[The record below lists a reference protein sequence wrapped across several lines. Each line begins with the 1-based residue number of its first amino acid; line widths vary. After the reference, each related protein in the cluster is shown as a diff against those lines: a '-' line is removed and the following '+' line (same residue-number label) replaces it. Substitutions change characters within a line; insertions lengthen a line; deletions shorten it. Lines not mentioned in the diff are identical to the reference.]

1 MENSHKQKISLLAL
15 SFALVSTFSISAA
28 VPQMREYYAGYSAD
42 KIDLLISMPS
52 FAILLVMIVNVF
64 WSSYLSEH
72 LMVIG
77 GLILYVTAGLMPL
90 FCRDYTFVL
99 VTRFL
104 MGTGTGMVNSRAV
117 SAISERYEGKN
128 REKLLGYRGS
138 VEALGNAV
146 LTMIAGLLLMT
157 GWKNVFYIYGV
168 GIIILILYLTGV
180 PAEKQKQRKSPT
192 LSGKSGRLSG
202 ALVRHVIGLAFIA
215 FLMIGA
221 NTVLTMRIPVF
232 MVEDKMGTDTFAGML
247 LTCMI
252 ISSIVSGILYERLK
266 EILKKYFLL
275 AMLLGTSLGMII
287 VSLAGHV
294 AVLSLA
300 ALLFGFCYAVVVTE
314 MFEKL
319 SESIPENQI
328 TKGTVCILI
337 GCNLGAF
344 GATYIM
350 KLVSLL
356 SDNTRAP
363 IWFYVILILAAA
375 IGQFIKWNRSKAH

>member
-1 MENSHKQKISLLAL
+1 
-15 SFALVSTFSISAA
+15 
-28 VPQMREYYAGYSAD
+28 MREYYAGYSAD

-64 WSSYLSEH
+64 WSSYLSER

-117 SAISERYEGKN
+117 SAISERYEGKT

-180 PAEKQKQRKSPT
+180 PAEKQKQGTCQRKEQSRNM
-192 LSGKSGRLSG
+192 RLSLPRRARSVLSRRG
-202 ALVRHVIGLAFIA
+202 KCLVRK
-215 FLMIGA
+215 
-221 NTVLTMRIPVF
+221 PQ
-232 MVEDKMGTDTFAGML
+232 
-247 LTCMI
+247 
-252 ISSIVSGILYERLK
+252 
-266 EILKKYFLL
+266 
-275 AMLLGTSLGMII
+275 
-287 VSLAGHV
+287 
-294 AVLSLA
+294 
-300 ALLFGFCYAVVVTE
+300 
-314 MFEKL
+314 
-319 SESIPENQI
+319 NQ
-328 TKGTVCILI
+328 
-337 GCNLGAF
+337 
-344 GATYIM
+344 GATQRRYIEAPA
-350 KLVSLL
+350 L
-356 SDNTRAP
+356 TR
-363 IWFYVILILAAA
+363 V
-375 IGQFIKWNRSKAH
+375 